1 MARKRSLD
9 AGQNIAE
16 DILDGAAA
24 LFHQRGYDATSIRD
38 LAEAVGISSSTL
50 YHHYANKQDILHAV
64 IIRFMRVFNASIIPV
79 LRDEQLPIIERLDH
93 AVRLH
98 LRISDERRPELLPV
112 HQFRNALAAD
122 QLRGVIALQWEY
134 HDALKALIRQGC
146 ATGELGTD
154 DVDLATMAIEDML
167 NGVRAWFS
175 HAGPLSLADL
185 VGRYTTMVHKLLRS

>member
-38 LAEAVGISSSTL
+38 LAEAVGVSSSTL

-64 IIRFMRVFNASIIPV
+64 IIRFMRVFNAAIIPV
-79 LRDEQLPIIERLDH
+79 LRDEQLPITERLDR

-112 HQFRNALAAD
+112 YRNALTGD

-146 ATGELGTD
+146 ATGELAAE

-175 HAGPLSLADL
+175 HTGPLSLNDL
-185 VGRYTTMVHKLLRS
+185 VQRYTTMVHKLLVKT